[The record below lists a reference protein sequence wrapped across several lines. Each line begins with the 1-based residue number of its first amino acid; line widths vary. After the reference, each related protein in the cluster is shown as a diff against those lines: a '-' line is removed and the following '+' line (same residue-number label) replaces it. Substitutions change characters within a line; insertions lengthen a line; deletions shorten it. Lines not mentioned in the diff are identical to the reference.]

1 MENLKTLLENQ
12 DLTSI
17 NRELH
22 QFIHSADG
30 YENRLKKVFAL
41 MYLIAEAND
50 VVRAVDMDGFISDL
64 RERVNSI
71 DLQAAKET
79 TEYHSQ
85 LAQNDII
92 ARLLVN
98 PSDNNAIEVIRHQI
112 SKLLDE
118 YDAAIKLLVELR
130 EKMTIEQQ
138 ISAETR
144 NGTHA

>member
-1 MENLKTLLENQ
+1 MDNLKSLLESQ
-12 DLTSI
+12 DLANI
-17 NRELH
+17 NRELY
-22 QFIHSADG
+22 QFIHSAEG

-41 MYLIAEAND
+41 MYLIAEADNAL
-50 VVRAVDMDGFISDL
+50 RAVGMDGFISDI

-71 DLQAAKET
+71 DLQTVKDTA
-79 TEYHSQ
+79 EYHGQ

-92 ARLLVN
+92 ARLLTN
-98 PSDNNAIEVIRHQI
+98 PSDNNIEDIRRQI
-112 SKLLDE
+112 STLLNE

-138 ISAETR
+138 IAAENI

>member
-1 MENLKTLLENQ
+1 MDNLKSLLESQ
-12 DLTSI
+12 DLTNI
-17 NRELH
+17 NRELY
-22 QFIHSADG
+22 QFIHSAEG

-41 MYLIAEAND
+41 MCLIAEAD
-50 VVRAVDMDGFISDL
+50 KALRAVDMDGFISDI

-71 DLQAAKET
+71 DLQTVKDTA
-79 TEYHSQ
+79 EYHGQ

-92 ARLLVN
+92 ARLLTN
-98 PSDNNAIEVIRHQI
+98 PSDNNIEDIRRQI
-112 SKLLDE
+112 STLLNE

-138 ISAETR
+138 IAAEKS